1 MEKAFNSSLQKR
13 EKRRLSRGGY
23 FTYVWMGSKGS
34 IRIRSTPT
42 PYRVHAYILSGEGE
56 WGDTRTR
63 KVCPQTLRAPTCI
76 KMSLRQK
83 KIGGCRRMDLQKMC
97 RLSGLVSLDKHHVGC
112 FVSETCRRS
121 GGPSPTTAM
130 INPRRLVSFR
140 R

>member
-83 KIGGCRRMDLQKMC
+83 KSAAVEGWICKKCVDYLGWTR
-97 RLSGLVSLDKHHVGC
+97 KHHVGC
-112 FVSETCRRS
+112 YVSETCRRS